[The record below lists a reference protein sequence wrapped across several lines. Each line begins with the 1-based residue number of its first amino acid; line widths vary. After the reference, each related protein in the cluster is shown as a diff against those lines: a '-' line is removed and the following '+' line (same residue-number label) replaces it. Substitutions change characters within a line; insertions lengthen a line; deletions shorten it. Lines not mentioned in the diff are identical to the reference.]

1 MIGRTISHYKITEK
15 LGEGGMG
22 VVYKAEDLKL
32 ERTVALKFL
41 AAHLL
46 NDEEAKARFLREARA
61 AAGLHHPN
69 ICPVYEISEA
79 EGRTF
84 LSMAFIKGEPLEAR
98 IEQGPLPL
106 KEALDIGRQIAEGL
120 EAAHEEGVVHRDIKP
135 ANVMVDAKGR
145 ATIMDFGLAHLTE
158 ASRLTKTDQTM
169 GTVAYM
175 SPEQAQGME
184 VDNRSDVW
192 ALGVVLY
199 EMVCGQRPF
208 QGQYDQA
215 LLYEIV
221 HQEPEPLT
229 AVRAGVPMELD
240 FIVGK
245 CLAKDRNDRP
255 SSAEEIARDLRT
267 LGEKL
272 KSGRSTVLHTGIVT
286 GPPAG
291 STQSPAQAES
301 PSLPG
306 PLAKYRV
313 IEDVEETGDSIKYL
327 AEDTELHRSVAIR
340 VLPQSSEQQ
349 IERAQRLKQTVL
361 LGTTAL
367 GVLLA
372 LVFAFFPLFSP
383 APVTEAP
390 LRRFTLPT
398 EGTPTRPSIS
408 PDGRHVAYLT
418 GPQTNRVLWV
428 QDLDQNRPRAIFGP
442 DNLLPFQPAWSPD
455 SQFIAFRLANELKKI
470 SIAGGSAATVCEV
483 SGRSY
488 GIAAWTPDGESIV
501 FSMKGQ
507 LYRAPSRGG
516 RPELWLEAQGEGREA
531 AHPAFLS
538 FEGGVEKLLYV
549 EARTYLEAQ
558 IIALDRSSGRRNI
571 LAAGFS
577 PSYAPSGHVF
587 YDSIDPPGVWAVP
600 FAIETMKASGDPFP
614 VSQNGHLPSVALD
627 GTLAYFESPAS
638 SGLVQLVWRDR
649 GGNKVGTIGQPQG
662 RMSYPALS
670 PDGKRVAVGGREGD
684 SLDIW
689 IHEVERPIKTLF
701 TTNEALDMAPTWSP
715 TGEEIAFSSER
726 TGKRDLYLKPAG
738 GGEAKLLLST
748 PDSAQYMNGW
758 SQDGKILLCWR
769 RPEPQGQAP
778 GDIFYLKQEEGGS
791 GYEELPFLQTSSDE
805 RTPQLS
811 PDGRFLAYVSNE
823 SGRLEVYIQSFPQ
836 GGGKE
841 GVSVDGGV
849 APRWRADG
857 KELFYVEGSTLM
869 AVAVSTSPSLTV
881 GPPESLFSS
890 PILRGFLQYDVTPD
904 GKKFVLPEA
913 LEAESE
919 TPPVIRIVQ
928 NWAAAFRD
936 REQD

>member
-1 MIGRTISHYKITEK
+1 MELDHRT
-15 LGEGGMG
+15 
-22 VVYKAEDLKL
+22 
-32 ERTVALKFL
+32 
-41 AAHLL
+41 
-46 NDEEAKARFLREARA
+46 
-61 AAGLHHPN
+61 
-69 ICPVYEISEA
+69 
-79 EGRTF
+79 
-84 LSMAFIKGEPLEAR
+84 
-98 IEQGPLPL
+98 
-106 KEALDIGRQIAEGL
+106 
-120 EAAHEEGVVHRDIKP
+120 
-135 ANVMVDAKGR
+135 
-145 ATIMDFGLAHLTE
+145 
-158 ASRLTKTDQTM
+158 
-169 GTVAYM
+169 
-175 SPEQAQGME
+175 
-184 VDNRSDVW
+184 DVW
-192 ALGVVLY
+192 SLGVVLY
-199 EMVCGQRPF
+199 EMVTGQQPF
-208 QGQYDQA
+208 KGHYDKA
-215 LLYEIV
+215 VMYSITNEA
-221 HQEPEPLT
+221 PEPMT
-229 AVRAGVPMELD
+229 ALRTGVPMELEWLAN
-240 FIVGK
+240 K
-245 CLAKDRNDRP
+245 CLAKDIDSRYQN
-255 SSAEEIARDLRT
+255 SSELVVDLRN
-267 LGEKL
+267 LQDKL
-272 KSGRSTVLHTGIVT
+272 KSGKSTILKAQPVT
-286 GPPAG
+286 QSMTSQPTATAQPPAG
-291 STQSPAQAES
+291 
-301 PSLPG
+301 
-306 PLAKYRV
+306 PLARYRV

-349 IERAQRLKQTVL
+349 IERAQRRKQTVL

-398 EGTPTRPSIS
+398 DGTPTRPSIS

-418 GPQTNRVLWV
+418 GPRTNRVLWV
-428 QDLDQNRPRAIFGP
+428 HDLDQNRPRPIFGP
-442 DNLLPFQPAWSPD
+442 ENFRPFQPAWSPD

-470 SIAGGSAATVCEV
+470 SIAGGPAVTVCEV
-483 SGRSY
+483 SGRTY
-488 GIAAWTPDGESIV
+488 FIAAWTPDGESIV

-516 RPELWLEAQGEGREA
+516 KPELWLEAQVEGRVA
-531 AHPAFLS
+531 AHPAFPSL
-538 FEGGVEKLLYV
+538 EGGVEKLLYV
-549 EARTYLEAQ
+549 EARTNLEAQ

-571 LAAGFS
+571 LAAGFR

-614 VSQNGHLPSVALD
+614 VSQNGRLPSVALD
-627 GTLAYFESPAS
+627 GTLAYLESPAS
-638 SGLVQLVWRDR
+638 GLEQLVWRDR
-649 GGNKVGTIGQPQG
+649 EGNKVGTIGQPQE
-662 RMSYPALS
+662 RIRYPALS
-670 PDGKRVAVGGREGD
+670 PDGKRVAVGGREGH

-689 IHEVERPIKTLF
+689 IHEVERPIKILF
-701 TTNEALDMAPTWSP
+701 TTGEALDMAPTWSP

-748 PDSAQYMNGW
+748 PDFAQYVNGW
-758 SQDGKILLCWR
+758 SRDGKILLCWR

-791 GYEELPFLQTSSDE
+791 GYEEVPFLQESFDE
-805 RTPQLS
+805 MTPQLS

-836 GGGKE
+836 GGAKE

-857 KELFYVEGSTLM
+857 RELFYVEGTTLM

-881 GPPESLFSS
+881 GPPERLFSS
-890 PILRGFLQYDVTPD
+890 PLLRGFLSYDVTPD

-928 NWAAAFRD
+928 NWYEEFKD
-936 REQD
+936 RE